1 MKKTI
6 ACVVL
11 AGLAASAQADFSVSG
26 AGPTASDGAAGAGTN
41 GVFTFTAT
49 ESGFFTNVRLQGTA
63 TTGGIGSYR
72 SELRY
77 RVVGNNG
84 NRDSIGVATGQT
96 WTGGIAVDNTQS
108 IGAAFTAG
116 NSYSIRFWESFDD
129 AGGADANWSNY
140 TFSFTAAVRPNC
152 VNLGGITGTI
162 SIDTVGSALAP
173 SNDTEIALYDNNG
186 VKIAE
191 NDDFSGLGLL
201 SKINAG
207 ALANGTYYVAVGGF
221 NSAFTDGWGASSS
234 STNIGPATINVG
246 NGSSTL
252 TATADLGANGV
263 HWYCFTV
270 PTPGSLALAG
280 FAGLAAARRRR

>member
-11 AGLAASAQADFSVSG
+11 AGLAASAQADFTVSG
-26 AGPTASDGAAGAGTN
+26 AGPTASDGGAGAGAN
-41 GVFTFTAT
+41 GVFSFVAA
-49 ESGFFTNVRLQGTA
+49 ESGFFTNVRLMGTA
-63 TTGGIGSYR
+63 NNGGVGSYR

-77 RVVGNNG
+77 RIVANNG

-96 WTGGIAVDNTQS
+96 WSGAQAVDNTQA

-129 AGGADANWSNY
+129 GGVDATWTNY
-140 TFSFTAAVRPNC
+140 SFAFTAAVRPTC

-162 SIDTVGSALAP
+162 SIDTVGSTLGP

-191 NDDFSGLGLL
+191 NDDFTGLGLL

-207 ALANGTYYVAVGGF
+207 ALANGTYYVAVAGF
-221 NSAFTDGWGASSS
+221 NSAFSDGWGASST
-234 STNIGPATINVG
+234 STNVGPATINVG

-252 TATADLGANGV
+252 TATADLGAGGV